1 MTTYAKHIILA
12 GRFFGITID
21 SLVQTAN
28 RVKRP
33 SLPFRGPFLL
43 PFSHRLADDDRGISV
58 SGRVTTGETGSIL
71 APLYRRDG
79 LTGQPKGKG
88 EGGSSCLVSI
98 RRELAPYVRRDAKT
112 ETHNH
117 WDKGFCVSNFTTVII
132 RKETYHDH
140 QYPHRDLQEAPGG
153 IENP

>member
-58 SGRVTTGETGSIL
+58 SGRVTTGETGM
-71 APLYRRDG
+71 RM
-79 LTGQPKGKG
+79 QPGARHKGR
-88 EGGSSCLVSI
+88 V
-98 RRELAPYVRRDAKT
+98 
-112 ETHNH
+112 
-117 WDKGFCVSNFTTVII
+117 
-132 RKETYHDH
+132 
-140 QYPHRDLQEAPGG
+140 
-153 IENP
+153 NPCTPI